1 MSNSKFFFILG
12 GDDAE
17 MSLVA
22 ALLAAFGIP
31 FSQPEK
37 GWGDHVF
44 QPEQVG
50 LETGGTPV
58 NYGMGACGSIPCV
71 KFAGVVVTPVFVECR
86 PAKGWPGDVV
96 VVDHHNDRS
105 GEPAAVR
112 QVIDLLGLWPKLSP
126 ALQRWAELIAAND
139 AGYIPAMLALGATAD
154 EVSRVR
160 LADRSAQGITPA
172 HEVEA
177 ERAIAAREVSG
188 RLTVVRMAHS
198 KCATISDRL
207 FGAVDQLLILS
218 EDGEVN
224 FFGDG
229 ALCAALKEKFQ
240 GWSGGSGLGHGGG
253 NAFWGGYPPH
263 EEVAKFIRTYLNS

>member
-1 MSNSKFFFILG
+1 MNVQNTFFVLG

-17 MSLVA
+17 MSLIA
-22 ALLAAFGIP
+22 ALLAAFGFK
-31 FSQPEK
+31 FSQPNK
-37 GWGDHVF
+37 GWGNHIYN
-44 QPEQVG
+44 PAEAG
-50 LETGGTPV
+50 LQIGSYSV
-58 NYGMGACGSIPCV
+58 NYGMGACGSVPCV
-71 KFAGVVVTPVFVECR
+71 TRAGVVVTSVFVECS
-86 PAKGWPGDVV
+86 PAVDWPGKTV

-105 GEPAAVR
+105 GESAAVR

-126 ALQRWAELIAAND
+126 VLQRWVELIGAND
-139 AGYIPAMLALGATAD
+139 AGYIPAMLSLGATED

-172 HEVEA
+172 HETEA
-177 ERAIAAREVSG
+177 ERAILAREVSG

-198 KCATISDRL
+198 KCATVSDRL
-207 FGAVDQLLILS
+207 HRQVDQLLVLS

-240 GWSGGSGLGHGGG
+240 GWSGGSGLGKEGG
-253 NAFWGGYPPH
+253 NAFWGGYPKH
-263 EEVAKFIRTYLNS
+263 EEVAEFIRISLNS